1 MKLYPYP
8 LNQEIETT
16 NEHSGGRARSGIIEE
31 VDPGFVYSFRV
42 LFLESRPDL
51 AMAPRPHVKPS
62 AVWYNRRKV
71 AHHTQLMWWPLQKLG
86 QDVELCHFS
95 EAEDTGVN
103 HLKRVSFIMAT
114 AFLGMAQIFWRP
126 G

>member
-1 MKLYPYP
+1 MQDLMPV
-8 LNQEIETT
+8 LAC
-16 NEHSGGRARSGIIEE
+16 RR
-31 VDPGFVYSFRV
+31 RV

-51 AMAPRPHVKPS
+51 AMAPGPHVKPS

-114 AFLGMAQIFWRP
+114 AFLGMALIFWRP